1 MTTDNRFNQLQC
13 IFLGVSLF
21 LLWKFF
27 PVDGALDMYLIRP
40 WMSTSGE
47 FLYKQNWYLDTLS
60 HHYVKNLLI
69 AVYASFLVIL
79 IGSFRYTSWRDL
91 RWRYGYMFVMVI
103 ISTSIIGVLKSQSE
117 HACPWTMV
125 APQQNHFSW
134 ILNQTDGHCFP
145 GGHSATGFALM
156 VGYFVYRNTDRKK
169 AIFYLYAGVI
179 LGFAMGWAQMMRG
192 AHFLSHNLWTG
203 WVIWLSNAVIYG
215 LSYPY
220 LKTRLFERPEQS
232 SKEASGRLVSNTDD
246 ADQSGSFDYL
256 LEIQKNK

>member
-1 MTTDNRFNQLQC
+1 MTTDNRFNQRQC
-13 IFLGVSLF
+13 VFLGVSLF

-40 WMSTSGE
+40 WMSASGE
-47 FLYKQNWYLDTLS
+47 FLYKQNWYLATLS

-203 WVIWLSNAVIYG
+203 WVIWLSNAVVYG

-220 LKTRLFERPEQS
+220 LKSRLFERPEELS
-232 SKEASGRLVSNTDD
+232 EEASGRLVSNTDG
-246 ADQSGSFDYL
+246 ADQSGSLDYL